1 MFTAIKFTA
10 SGSSVVTRAI
20 SMGYYVSASD
30 SLKVLHCSTLEC
42 TASTNTVA
50 DNTSASGQWPT
61 IIAGND
67 GNPLVFFEDR
77 NKTTLRMVK
86 CLDVS
91 CTTSLS
97 KILVPGGVVG
107 RNNVVAIRSDGTP
120 VVLYERVDVQ
130 ELNLLSCANRSVSHA
145 VVDTPFKRL

>member
-10 SGSSVVTRAI
+10 SYSSVVTRAI
-20 SMGYYVSASD
+20 SMAYYDSTSD
-30 SLKVLHCSTLEC
+30 SLKVLHCSTLEY

-50 DNTSASGQWPT
+50 DNTCASGQWPT

-67 GNPLVFFEDR
+67 GNPRVFFKDR

-91 CTTSLS
+91 CTASLS
-97 KILVPGGVVG
+97 KIPVPGGVAG
-107 RNNVVAIRSDGTP
+107 LNNVVGNT
-120 VVLYERVDVQ
+120 V
-130 ELNLLSCANRSVSHA
+130 
-145 VVDTPFKRL
+145 